1 MRKLLIIFIFISITL
16 IGVKFDEK
24 IDLKYIDT
32 INYLTE
38 KDIIKGFPDGT
49 FKVNW
54 AITQSEFITMIVRCN
69 IKYAILENK
78 KTFLD
83 NIKSLISNLLRTIIK
98 KDDKV
103 KFKDFQNEWFHP
115 YLLEYLNI
123 TNINEEEIEPLLY
136 INIYEALYFIL
147 KASKFKGE
155 VENFNLP
162 LDDKEK
168 REVLISAVSH
178 KFYPYGLPFKN
189 RLSRGDAFILIEN
202 YLRKVEDAID
212 N

>member
-1 MRKLLIIFIFISITL
+1 MKKILIILVFISITL
-16 IGVKFDEK
+16 IGVKFDER
-24 IDLKYIDT
+24 IDPKYIDT
-32 INYLTE
+32 INYLLE

-69 IKYAILENK
+69 IKYAREKNR

-83 NIKSLISNLLRTIIK
+83 NIKILILNLYRTIIK
-98 KDDKV
+98 KEDKV
-103 KFKDFQNEWFHP
+103 KFTDFQNEWFHP

-123 TNINEEEIEPLLY
+123 TNIDENEIEPLLY

-147 KASKFKGE
+147 IASKYKGE

-178 KFYPYGLPFKN
+178 KFYPIGLPFNN

-202 YLRKVEDAID
+202 YLKKVEDAF
-212 N
+212 NN